1 MQQSAPEEFGAYI
14 GIDWADQTHFVSLRD
29 ANSQEVKRYK
39 LEQKPEVLLQWSTS
53 CSNNFLD
60 NG

>member
-14 GIDWADQTHFVSLRD
+14 GSDWADQTHFVSLRD

-39 LEQKPEVLLQWSTS
+39 LEQRPEVL
-53 CSNNFLD
+53 
-60 NG
+60 

>member
-29 ANSQEVKRYK
+29 ANNQEVKRYK
-39 LEQKPEVLLQWSTS
+39 VRKNLK
-53 CSNNFLD
+53 CCR

>member
-1 MQQSAPEEFGAYI
+1 MQQSAPEEFVAYI

-39 LEQKPEVLLQWSTS
+39 LEQRPEVL
-53 CSNNFLD
+53 
-60 NG
+60 